1 MTNLVKARC
10 ACYNRELH
18 YVSVYEGYEKQ
29 WTEKRHS

>member
-18 YVSVYEGYEKQ
+18 YVSVYEEYDNSGL
-29 WTEKRHS
+29 KRDS